1 MASTVDDGLS
11 GLGTEGWGS
20 RMLARVSRA
29 FGCSLTIH
37 LGLVALVVVAGS
49 AAMPSSKERVA
60 WLDLEVVEPTPTP
73 PTPAPVAASPRPR
86 PVPRAPVVPPAV
98 EPRKPVTPVI
108 EEPPLAAP
116 APPIQQPAREVP
128 APEPP
133 PAQSAPQTSIASSP
147 SAAAEPERSAVSA
160 NAPARDA
167 ASVRASN
174 DVGPQRE
181 TQERGVNGAGGP
193 VVAAR
198 PPDTSTGGPI
208 VRSARPRGGYQVR
221 PVSPEAARR
230 AGIQGT
236 TVLRIFIE
244 KDGRVTTVNVE
255 RSAGHQALDEAAA
268 EAVRRWRFE
277 PALNATGPVS
287 VSALVPVEFR
297 ISDRD

>member
-1 MASTVDDGLS
+1 M
-11 GLGTEGWGS
+11 
-20 RMLARVSRA
+20 
-29 FGCSLTIH
+29 
-37 LGLVALVVVAGS
+37 
-49 AAMPSSKERVA
+49 
-60 WLDLEVVEPTPTP
+60 
-73 PTPAPVAASPRPR
+73 
-86 PVPRAPVVPPAV
+86 
-98 EPRKPVTPVI
+98 I

-133 PAQSAPQTSIASSP
+133 PAQSASQTSIASSP
-147 SAAAEPERSAVSA
+147 SAAAEPERSVVSP
-160 NAPARDA
+160 NASARDA
-167 ASVRASN
+167 ASVRAS
-174 DVGPQRE
+174 DDARPQRE

-198 PPDTSTGGPI
+198 PPDASASGPI
-208 VRSARPRGGYQVR
+208 VRAARPRGGYQVR
-221 PVSPEAARR
+221 PVYPEAARR
-230 AGIQGT
+230 AGVQGT

-244 KDGRVTTVNVE
+244 RDGRVTNVNVE

>member
-1 MASTVDDGLS
+1 LEA
-11 GLGTEGWGS
+11 S

-37 LGLVALVVVAGS
+37 LGLVTLVVVAGS
-49 AAMPSSKERVA
+49 AAMAPSKERVT
-60 WLDLEVVEPTPTP
+60 WLDLEVVEPTPTA

-86 PVPRAPVVPPAV
+86 PAPRAPVVPPAV
-98 EPRKPVTPVI
+98 EPRKPVAPVI
-108 EEPPLAAP
+108 AEPPLAAP

-147 SAAAEPERSAVSA
+147 SAAAEPERSAISA
-160 NAPARDA
+160 NASARDA

-174 DVGPQRE
+174 DVRPQRE
-181 TQERGVNGAGGP
+181 TQDRGVNGSGGP

-198 PPDTSTGGPI
+198 PPDASASGPI
-208 VRSARPRGGYQVR
+208 VRAARPRGGYQVR
-221 PVSPEAARR
+221 PVYPEAARR
-230 AGIQGT
+230 AGVQGT
-236 TVLRIFIE
+236 TLLRIFIE
-244 KDGRVTTVNVE
+244 KDGRVTNVNVE

>member
-1 MASTVDDGLS
+1 MSSIPIESLEA
-11 GLGTEGWGS
+11 S

-37 LGLVALVVVAGS
+37 LGLVTLVVVAGS
-49 AAMPSSKERVA
+49 AAMAPSKERVT

-86 PVPRAPVVPPAV
+86 PAPRAPVVPPAV
-98 EPRKPVTPVI
+98 EPRKPVAPVI

-160 NAPARDA
+160 NASARDA

-174 DVGPQRE
+174 DVRPQRE
-181 TQERGVNGAGGP
+181 TQERGVNGSGGP

-198 PPDTSTGGPI
+198 PPDASASGPI
-208 VRSARPRGGYQVR
+208 VRAARPRGGYQVR
-221 PVSPEAARR
+221 PVYPEAARR

-236 TVLRIFIE
+236 TLLRIFIE
-244 KDGRVTTVNVE
+244 KDGRVTNVNVE
-255 RSAGHQALDEAAA
+255 RSAGHQGLDEAAA